1 MTIDEILT
9 KHPKGVAYAHLLEN
23 LPLVPII
30 EDNEG
35 KILSFP
41 PIINGAHTTVKSS
54 TKDILVDVTGWD
66 KRACETAILLICLQL
81 NAFGGKCRNRGGKTA

>member
-9 KHPKGVAYAHLLEN
+9 THPKGVAYAHLLEN

-66 KRACETAILLICLQL
+66 KRACETAILLICLH
-81 NAFGGKCRNRGGKTA
+81 NAFGKL